1 MMAARET
8 DSGRGV
14 TVEIE
19 STDCVYSR
27 ECVPDAP
34 DDFMRAKNENI
45 G

>member
-1 MMAARET
+1 MAAPET

-14 TVEIE
+14 TVETE

-27 ECVPDAP
+27 ECVADAP

>member
-1 MMAARET
+1 MAAPET

-14 TVEIE
+14 TVETE
-19 STDCVYSR
+19 STDCVHSR

-34 DDFMRAKNENI
+34 DDMPTKNENI

>member
-1 MMAARET
+1 MAASET
-8 DSGRGV
+8 DSGGGV

-19 STDCVYSR
+19 SADCVYSR

-34 DDFMRAKNENI
+34 DDFMRAKNENT

>member
-1 MMAARET
+1 MAAPET

-19 STDCVYSR
+19 STDCVGLCG
-27 ECVPDAP
+27 CVLDAP
-34 DDFMRAKNENI
+34 DDFMRENI

>member
-1 MMAARET
+1 MAAPET

-14 TVEIE
+14 TVGTE

-34 DDFMRAKNENI
+34 DDMRTKNENI